1 MLPFFLLAQLWMYH
15 SSTQKLVN
23 RNGNWKFET
32 QEDYGNWTK
41 GRMDVNNHSM
51 LENKFGRFLD
61 AKPVSAEEAGRSYQG
76 KSFATYQFS
85 LKGLKIYNLYPKGN
99 SFYISAHLFF

>member
-1 MLPFFLLAQLWMYH
+1 MYH

-41 GRMDVNNHSM
+41 GRMDVNNHFM
-51 LENKFGRFLD
+51 LKNKFGRFLA
-61 AKPVSAEEAGRSYQG
+61 AKPISADKAGSKEAGRSYLG
-76 KSFATYQFS
+76 KSF
-85 LKGLKIYNLYPKGN
+85 P
-99 SFYISAHLFF
+99 ISTTVKCSA

>member
-1 MLPFFLLAQLWMYH
+1 MLPSFLLAQLWMYH

-23 RNGNWKFET
+23 RNGNWKHET

-51 LENKFGRFLD
+51 LKNKFGRFLD

-85 LKGLKIYNLYPKGN
+85 LKGTHFTDYREG
-99 SFYISAHLFF
+99 ST